1 MKSLIGGVKY
11 AEKYGCEKSRPLVE
25 EGRLLKRVDKD
36 YWITI
41 FCPCEMTTPLA
52 EEALTRCP
60 ARLNTALGAVGC
72 SVIPFTFERI
82 SGSRNERTVGAG
94 VPSGRVKKARLRGMS
109 M

>member
-1 MKSLIGGVKY
+1 M
-11 AEKYGCEKSRPLVE
+11 EKKPTARGRGSAFELRSR
-25 EGRLLKRVDKD
+25 GYRMM
-36 YWITI
+36 T
-41 FCPCEMTTPLA
+41 FCPCEIITPLA
-52 EEALTRCP
+52 EEALMRCP

-72 SVIPFTFERI
+72 FVIPFTFERI